1 MKKGIVSLVGK
12 TGMFFMTAILLM
24 AYAGTAFSDCKNAR
38 CTENK
43 GKLAR
48 MKQCVRC
55 DLSFADLGGMNL
67 NRANLEGANM
77 SYANLKGA
85 DLGAANLK
93 KTNLSYAD
101 LRGVNLRGANLT
113 NAVLVAANL
122 SGATWTDGLRCR
134 EGSVGFCKK

>member
-1 MKKGIVSLVGK
+1 MKKMVGPFIGK
-12 TGMFFMTAILLM
+12 KATFFMTAILLM
-24 AYAGTAFSDCKNAR
+24 AFAGTAFSDCKNAS

-55 DLSFADLGGMNL
+55 DLSFADLGGMDL

-101 LRGVNLRGANLT
+101 LRGVNLRGANLS

-134 EGSVGFCKK
+134 EGSMGACNK